1 MIQEIIATGR
11 DVNAAI
17 DSGCQQLGIDREEDT
32 FDFEII
38 AMEKKGFLGL
48 KTYPAKVRVFR
59 EVPDPKPPKPIIQK
73 EPEKPKPAPAP
84 QSAALHERPAGEKKP
99 AQRPAPASDGEIKE
113 PGETGEKRETQSS
126 QETRKEREP
135 RRAREKKPREPKEA
149 REAKE
154 KKPPREP
161 RPRREQAADVEDT
174 QPTPLDRPS
183 QTEVEP
189 TDNVRERV
197 ERSAAYV
204 EKILGIMGIGD
215 VKVTPRYYEDN
226 VCLQLT
232 GTGLGVIIG
241 RRGETLDAVQYLSS
255 LVANRGE
262 GDYIR
267 VNIDSGNY
275 REKRERTLEAL
286 AKKLANNAVRTGKST
301 TLEPMNPYERRV
313 IHGAVAQVRGATSS
327 SIGVDPNRRVV
338 ISSASS
344 APTRRYD
351 EGGGRGRSRDDR
363 RREGGRG
370 RRDDRKGYRSSR
382 SEARNEENAEPRPPR
397 PKLDDGPAPER
408 VYAPKPAEPVAP
420 PPKLVEFTQEEREVT
435 EKTSLYG
442 KIEL

>member
-1 MIQEIIATGR
+1 MIQETIATGR

-17 DSGCQQLGIDREEDT
+17 DNGCRELGINREEDL

-38 AMEKKGFLGL
+38 AREKKGFLGL

-59 EVPDPKPPKPIIQK
+59 EVPDPKPVPA
-73 EPEKPKPAPAP
+73 EKPKAPAPAP
-84 QSAALHERPAGEKKP
+84 VPKAPAPEKKPREERPA
-99 AQRPAPASDGEIKE
+99 APAPAQPREAREPKE
-113 PGETGEKRETQSS
+113 QPK
-126 QETRKEREP
+126 REP
-135 RRAREKKPREPKEA
+135 RPPREKKPRED
-149 REAKE
+149 R
-154 KKPPREP
+154 PRQESRP
-161 RPRREQAADVEDT
+161 RPERPVPEAADPR
-174 QPTPLDRPS
+174 QPAAPRM
-183 QTEVEP
+183 EVEP
-189 TDNVRERV
+189 TDNVRIRV

-204 EKILGIMGIGD
+204 ENILRIMGIED
-215 VKVTPRYYEDN
+215 VKVNPKYYEDN

-241 RRGETLDAVQYLSS
+241 RRGETLDSIQYLSS

-267 VNIDSGNY
+267 INIDSGNY

-286 AKKLANNAVRTGKST
+286 ARKLANTAVRTGKST

-313 IHGAVAQVRGATSS
+313 IHGAVSQVKGATSS

-338 ISSASS
+338 ISAID
-344 APTRRYD
+344 APPPRRQG
-351 EGGGRGRSRDDR
+351 EGGGRGRGGRDRGGDR

-370 RRDDRKGYRSSR
+370 PRRDDRRSG
-382 SEARNEENAEPRPPR
+382 PRPPR
-397 PKLDDGPAPER
+397 PENGAPRQKLDDGPAPER
-408 VYAPKPAEPVAP
+408 TYTPKAEPIAP

-442 KIEL
+442 KIEI

>member
-1 MIQEIIATGR
+1 LIQETIATGR

-17 DSGCQQLGIDREEDT
+17 DNGCRELGISREEDS

-38 AMEKKGFLGL
+38 AREKKGFLGL

-59 EVPDPKPPKPIIQK
+59 ELPDPVLPKEEPPKAA
-73 EPEKPKPAPAP
+73 PAPAP
-84 QSAALHERPAGEKKP
+84 RREQPAAQAPRQEKPARDQAVPASAPAGEPQEKAQQAQPAASQPPRREPHPPRERKP
-99 AQRPAPASDGEIKE
+99 REQRPARPQEQRPHEEKAAAAPSPA
-113 PGETGEKRETQSS
+113 PAKRAQ
-126 QETRKEREP
+126 
-135 RRAREKKPREPKEA
+135 
-149 REAKE
+149 
-154 KKPPREP
+154 
-161 RPRREQAADVEDT
+161 V
-174 QPTPLDRPS
+174 
-183 QTEVEP
+183 EVEP
-189 TDNVRERV
+189 TDNVRARV

-204 EKILGIMGIGD
+204 ERILGLMGIGE

-232 GTGLGVIIG
+232 GSGLGVIIG
-241 RRGETLDAVQYLSS
+241 RRGETLDSIQYLSS

-267 VNIDSGNY
+267 INIDSGNY

-286 AKKLANNAVRTGKST
+286 ARKLANTAVRTGKST

-313 IHGAVAQVRGATSS
+313 IHGAVSQIKGATSS

-338 ISSASS
+338 ISAIDGPKRSGDSRG
-344 APTRRYD
+344 RRD
-351 EGGGRGRSRDDR
+351 GGRERDRDRDRSGER

-370 RRDDRKGYRSSR
+370 GRRDDRRSG
-382 SEARNEENAEPRPPR
+382 PRPPRPAEAGGVKAPR

-408 VYAPKPAEPVAP
+408 VYAPKAAEPAAP
-420 PPKLVEFTQEEREVT
+420 PPKTVEFTQEEREAT
-435 EKTSLYG
+435 QKTSLYG

>member
-1 MIQEIIATGR
+1 MTQEIIATGR

-17 DSGCQQLGIDREEDT
+17 DNGCLQLGINRDEDI

-38 AMEKKGFLGL
+38 AREKKGFLGL

-59 EVPDPKPPKPIIQK
+59 EVPDPKPAA
-73 EPEKPKPAPAP
+73 PEKPRPAPAP
-84 QSAALHERPAGEKKP
+84 AQKAPEKEERPAPEAK
-99 AQRPAPASDGEIKE
+99 KE
-113 PGETGEKRETQSS
+113 PREK
-126 QETRKEREP
+126 QEQKVPKEPKEQREP
-135 RRAREKKPREPKEA
+135 RKEPRPPREKKPREP
-149 REAKE
+149 REPRKDPRPAQE
-154 KKPPREP
+154 PKPPREQSP
-161 RPRREQAADVEDT
+161 APEPVKRPPQV
-174 QPTPLDRPS
+174 
-183 QTEVEP
+183 EVEP
-189 TDNVRERV
+189 TDNVRARV

-204 EKILGIMGIGD
+204 ENMLRIMGIED

-226 VCLQLT
+226 VCLQLS

-241 RRGETLDAVQYLSS
+241 RRGETLDSIQYLSS

-267 VNIDSGNY
+267 INIDSGNY

-286 AKKLANNAVRTGKST
+286 ARKLAANAVRTGKST

-313 IHGAVAQVRGATSS
+313 IHGAVSQVKGATSS
-327 SIGVDPNRRVV
+327 SVGVDPNRRVV
-338 ISSASS
+338 ISAID
-344 APTRRYD
+344 APPRRSG
-351 EGGGRGRSRDDR
+351 EGGGKSGGGRRDRERDRDRER

-370 RRDDRKGYRSSR
+370 PRRGGRPPR
-382 SEARNEENAEPRPPR
+382 SEGGVSSEEARVTR

-408 VYAPKPAEPVAP
+408 VYTPKPAAEAAP
-420 PPKLVEFTQEEREVT
+420 APKLVEFTQEEKEAA

>member
-1 MIQEIIATGR
+1 MIQETIATGR

-17 DSGCQQLGIDREEDT
+17 DNGCRELGINREEDL

-38 AMEKKGFLGL
+38 AREKKGFLGL

-59 EVPDPKPPKPIIQK
+59 EVPDPKPVPA
-73 EPEKPKPAPAP
+73 EKPKAPAPAP
-84 QSAALHERPAGEKKP
+84 VPKAPAPEKKPREERPA
-99 AQRPAPASDGEIKE
+99 APAPAQPKE
-113 PGETGEKRETQSS
+113 AREP
-126 QETRKEREP
+126 KEQPKREP
-135 RRAREKKPREPKEA
+135 RPPREKKPREDRPRQESRPRPERPAPEA
-149 REAKE
+149 A
-154 KKPPREP
+154 EP
-161 RPRREQAADVEDT
+161 RQPAAPRM
-174 QPTPLDRPS
+174 
-183 QTEVEP
+183 EVEP
-189 TDNVRERV
+189 TDNVRIRV

-204 EKILGIMGIGD
+204 ENILRIMGIED
-215 VKVTPRYYEDN
+215 VKVNPKYYEDN

-241 RRGETLDAVQYLSS
+241 RRGETLDSIQYLSS

-267 VNIDSGNY
+267 INIDSGNY

-286 AKKLANNAVRTGKST
+286 ARKLANTAVRTGKST

-313 IHGAVAQVRGATSS
+313 IHGAVSQVKGATSS

-338 ISSASS
+338 ISAID
-344 APTRRYD
+344 APPPRRQG
-351 EGGGRGRSRDDR
+351 EGGGRGRGGRDRDRDRGGDR

-370 RRDDRKGYRSSR
+370 PRRDDRRSG
-382 SEARNEENAEPRPPR
+382 PRPPR
-397 PKLDDGPAPER
+397 PENGAPRQKLDDGPAPER
-408 VYAPKPAEPVAP
+408 TYTPKAEPIAP

-442 KIEL
+442 KIEI

>member
-1 MIQEIIATGR
+1 MIQETIATGR

-17 DSGCQQLGIDREEDT
+17 DNGCRELGINREEDL

-38 AMEKKGFLGL
+38 AREKKGFLGL

-59 EVPDPKPPKPIIQK
+59 EVPDPKPVPA
-73 EPEKPKPAPAP
+73 EKPKAPAPAP
-84 QSAALHERPAGEKKP
+84 VPKA
-99 AQRPAPASDGEIKE
+99 PAP
-113 PGETGEKRETQSS
+113 
-126 QETRKEREP
+126 
-135 RRAREKKPREPKEA
+135 EKKPREERPAAPAPAQPKEA
-149 REAKE
+149 REPKE
-154 KKPPREP
+154 QPKREP
-161 RPRREQAADVEDT
+161 RPPREKKSRE
-174 QPTPLDRPS
+174 DRPRQES
-183 QTEVEP
+183 RPRPERPAPEAAEPRQPAAPRMEVEP
-189 TDNVRERV
+189 TDNVRIRV

-204 EKILGIMGIGD
+204 ENILRIMGIED
-215 VKVTPRYYEDN
+215 VKVNPKYYEDN

-241 RRGETLDAVQYLSS
+241 RRGETLDSIQYLSS

-267 VNIDSGNY
+267 INIDSGNY

-286 AKKLANNAVRTGKST
+286 ARKLANTAVRTGKST

-313 IHGAVAQVRGATSS
+313 IHGAVSQVKGATSS

-338 ISSASS
+338 ISAID
-344 APTRRYD
+344 APPPRRQG
-351 EGGGRGRSRDDR
+351 EGGGRGRGGRDRDRDRGGDR

-370 RRDDRKGYRSSR
+370 PRRDDRRSG
-382 SEARNEENAEPRPPR
+382 PRPPR
-397 PKLDDGPAPER
+397 PENGAPRQKLDDGPAPER
-408 VYAPKPAEPVAP
+408 TYTPKAEPIAP

-442 KIEL
+442 KIEI

>member
-1 MIQEIIATGR
+1 MIQETIATGR

-17 DSGCQQLGIDREEDT
+17 DNGCRELGINREEDL

-38 AMEKKGFLGL
+38 AREKKGFLGL

-59 EVPDPKPPKPIIQK
+59 EVPDPKPVPA
-73 EPEKPKPAPAP
+73 EKPKAPAPAP
-84 QSAALHERPAGEKKP
+84 VPKAPAPEKKPREERPA
-99 AQRPAPASDGEIKE
+99 APAPAQPRKAREPKE
-113 PGETGEKRETQSS
+113 QPK
-126 QETRKEREP
+126 REP
-135 RRAREKKPREPKEA
+135 RPPREKKPREDRPRQESRPRPERPAPEA
-149 REAKE
+149 A
-154 KKPPREP
+154 EP
-161 RPRREQAADVEDT
+161 RQPAAPRM
-174 QPTPLDRPS
+174 
-183 QTEVEP
+183 EVEP
-189 TDNVRERV
+189 TDNVRIRV

-204 EKILGIMGIGD
+204 ENILRIMGIED
-215 VKVTPRYYEDN
+215 VKVNPKYYEDN

-241 RRGETLDAVQYLSS
+241 RRGETLDSIQYLSS

-267 VNIDSGNY
+267 INIDSGNY

-286 AKKLANNAVRTGKST
+286 ARKLANTAVRTGKST

-313 IHGAVAQVRGATSS
+313 IHGAVSQVKGATSS

-338 ISSASS
+338 ISAID
-344 APTRRYD
+344 APPPRRQG
-351 EGGGRGRSRDDR
+351 EGGGRGRGGRDRDRDRGGDR

-370 RRDDRKGYRSSR
+370 PRRDDRRSG
-382 SEARNEENAEPRPPR
+382 PRPPR
-397 PKLDDGPAPER
+397 PENGAPRQKLDDGPAPER
-408 VYAPKPAEPVAP
+408 TYTPKAEPIAP

-442 KIEL
+442 KIEI

>member
-1 MIQEIIATGR
+1 MIQETIATGR

-17 DSGCQQLGIDREEDT
+17 DNGCRELGISREEDS

-38 AMEKKGFLGL
+38 AREKKGFLGL

-59 EVPDPKPPKPIIQK
+59 ELPDPVLPKEEPPKAA
-73 EPEKPKPAPAP
+73 PAPAP
-84 QSAALHERPAGEKKP
+84 RREQPAAQAPAAAKPQAPRQEKPARDQAVPASAPAGEPQEKAQQAQPAAAQPPRREPHPPRERKP
-99 AQRPAPASDGEIKE
+99 REQRPTRPQEQRPPHEERAAAAPAPA
-113 PGETGEKRETQSS
+113 PAKRAQ
-126 QETRKEREP
+126 
-135 RRAREKKPREPKEA
+135 
-149 REAKE
+149 
-154 KKPPREP
+154 
-161 RPRREQAADVEDT
+161 V
-174 QPTPLDRPS
+174 
-183 QTEVEP
+183 EVEP
-189 TDNVRERV
+189 TDNVRARV

-204 EKILGIMGIGD
+204 ERILGLMGIGE

-232 GTGLGVIIG
+232 GSGLGVIIG
-241 RRGETLDAVQYLSS
+241 RRGETLDSIQYLSS

-267 VNIDSGNY
+267 INIDSGNY

-286 AKKLANNAVRTGKST
+286 ARKLANTAVRTGKST

-313 IHGAVAQVRGATSS
+313 IHGAVSQIKGATSS

-338 ISSASS
+338 ISAIDGPKRSGDSRG
-344 APTRRYD
+344 RRD
-351 EGGGRGRSRDDR
+351 GGRERDRDRDRSGER

-370 RRDDRKGYRSSR
+370 GRRDDRRSG
-382 SEARNEENAEPRPPR
+382 PRPPRPAEAGGVKAPR

-408 VYAPKPAEPVAP
+408 VYAPKAAEPAAP
-420 PPKLVEFTQEEREVT
+420 PPKTVEFTQEEREAT
-435 EKTSLYG
+435 QKTSLYG

>member
-1 MIQEIIATGR
+1 MIQETIATGR

-17 DSGCQQLGIDREEDT
+17 DNGCRELGINREEDL

-38 AMEKKGFLGL
+38 AREKKGFLGL

-59 EVPDPKPPKPIIQK
+59 EVPDPKPVPA
-73 EPEKPKPAPAP
+73 EKPKAPAPAP
-84 QSAALHERPAGEKKP
+84 VPKAPAPEKKPREERPA
-99 AQRPAPASDGEIKE
+99 APAPAQPREAREPKE
-113 PGETGEKRETQSS
+113 QPK
-126 QETRKEREP
+126 REP
-135 RRAREKKPREPKEA
+135 RPPREKKPREDRPRQESRPRPERPAPEA
-149 REAKE
+149 A
-154 KKPPREP
+154 EP
-161 RPRREQAADVEDT
+161 RQPAAPRM
-174 QPTPLDRPS
+174 
-183 QTEVEP
+183 EVEP
-189 TDNVRERV
+189 TDNVRIRV

-204 EKILGIMGIGD
+204 ENILRIMGIED
-215 VKVTPRYYEDN
+215 VKVNPKYYEDN

-241 RRGETLDAVQYLSS
+241 RRGETLDSIQYLSS

-267 VNIDSGNY
+267 INIDSGNY

-286 AKKLANNAVRTGKST
+286 ARKLANTAVRTGKST

-313 IHGAVAQVRGATSS
+313 IHGAVSQIKGATSS

-338 ISSASS
+338 ISAIDGPKRSGDSRG
-344 APTRRYD
+344 RRD
-351 EGGGRGRSRDDR
+351 GGRERDRDRDRSGER

-370 RRDDRKGYRSSR
+370 GRRDDRRSG
-382 SEARNEENAEPRPPR
+382 PRPPRPAEAGGVKAPR

-408 VYAPKPAEPVAP
+408 VYAPKAVEPAAP
-420 PPKLVEFTQEEREVT
+420 PPKTVEFTQEEREAT
-435 EKTSLYG
+435 QKTSLYG

>member
-1 MIQEIIATGR
+1 MIQETIATGR

-17 DSGCQQLGIDREEDT
+17 DNGCRELGINREEDL

-38 AMEKKGFLGL
+38 AREKKGFLGL

-59 EVPDPKPPKPIIQK
+59 EVPDPKPVPA
-73 EPEKPKPAPAP
+73 EKPKAPAPAP
-84 QSAALHERPAGEKKP
+84 VSKAPAPEKKPREERPA
-99 AQRPAPASDGEIKE
+99 APAPAQPRAAREPKE
-113 PGETGEKRETQSS
+113 QPK
-126 QETRKEREP
+126 REP
-135 RRAREKKPREPKEA
+135 RPPREKKPREDRPRQESRPRPERPAPEA
-149 REAKE
+149 A
-154 KKPPREP
+154 EP
-161 RPRREQAADVEDT
+161 RQPAAPRM
-174 QPTPLDRPS
+174 
-183 QTEVEP
+183 EVEP
-189 TDNVRERV
+189 TDNVRIRV

-204 EKILGIMGIGD
+204 ENILRIMGIED
-215 VKVTPRYYEDN
+215 VKVNPKYYEDN

-241 RRGETLDAVQYLSS
+241 RRGETLDSIQYLSS

-267 VNIDSGNY
+267 INIDSGNY

-286 AKKLANNAVRTGKST
+286 ARKLANTAVRTGKST

-313 IHGAVAQVRGATSS
+313 IHGAVSQVKGATSS

-338 ISSASS
+338 ISAID
-344 APTRRYD
+344 APPPRRQG
-351 EGGGRGRSRDDR
+351 EGGGRGRGGRDRGGDR

-370 RRDDRKGYRSSR
+370 PRRDDRRSG
-382 SEARNEENAEPRPPR
+382 PRPPR
-397 PKLDDGPAPER
+397 PENGAPRQKLDDGPAPER
-408 VYAPKPAEPVAP
+408 TYTPKAEPIAP

-442 KIEL
+442 KIEI